1 VSLQDPAQSFVVRA
15 VQVARKR
22 RLALF
27 PDGLFSDPAWEILL
41 ELYAVHLDQQR
52 TSITSVCAA
61 SFVPATTAL
70 RWIAKLEQEGLV
82 VRTDDPLD
90 ARRSWIALTS
100 DGVERMRSFFE
111 CLPLAATSST

>member
-1 VSLQDPAQSFVVRA
+1 M
-15 VQVARKR
+15 
-22 RLALF
+22 ALF

-61 SFVPATTAL
+61 SSVPATTAL
-70 RWIAKLEQEGLV
+70 RWIAKLEQDGLV
-82 VRTDDPLD
+82 VRTDEPLD

-100 DGVERMRSFFE
+100 DGVDRMRSFFE
-111 CLPLAATSST
+111 CLPLSPAPSSRLAGIGRKQT